1 MPKKK
6 AAKKKTTSKKK
17 PFKDHKP
24 AKPVKVTFSKKRK
37 PEFEQA
43 LAEEAQAAESRKAKE
58 MVKTGRSD
66 NLDEI
71 DRQLSKEPNAL
82 PESTVPPKAARALA
96 PVLKIPFAI
105 WAKIDEIPEI
115 KLSQDEAQEWAEP
128 IADIL
133 EYYFPGKIPEI
144 AWMWLMLLEST
155 GRVIDSRIEIRHQKK
170 KQLSTDPETAPET
183 ATQQGPDSS
192 RSAERPAPQH
202 NGAEPA
208 GGYPTE

>member
-1 MPKKK
+1 MTKKKIKKKK
-6 AAKKKTTSKKK
+6 AKEKS
-17 PFKDHKP
+17 
-24 AKPVKVTFSKKRK
+24 SSQKRK
-37 PEFEQA
+37 PGFEAA
-43 LAEEAQAAESRKAKE
+43 LEAEAQVAESRRIEEEEKA
-58 MVKTGRSD
+58 GRSD
-66 NLDEI
+66 TRPGVSAQDPGAHG
-71 DRQLSKEPNAL
+71 Q

-105 WAKIDEIPEI
+105 WAKIDEIPEL

-128 IADIL
+128 ITDIL

-170 KQLSTDPETAPET
+170 KELESAQETPV
-183 ATQQGPDSS
+183 QQGPDKIPRSP
-192 RSAERPAPQH
+192 RSANRPAPNH

-208 GGYPTE
+208 TGYPQG

>member
-1 MPKKK
+1 M
-6 AAKKKTTSKKK
+6 AKKKVKKKTPSKKKSIASYNPPQPVKVNFHTSKKR
-17 PFKDHKP
+17 
-24 AKPVKVTFSKKRK
+24 S

-43 LAEEAQAAESRKAKE
+43 LEQEAQAAEFKKQKELAKA
-58 MVKTGRSD
+58 GRQQGDSPQGPGAQD
-66 NLDEI
+66 
-71 DRQLSKEPNAL
+71 Q

-105 WAKIDEIPEI
+105 WSNIEEIPEI
-115 KLSQDEAQEWAEP
+115 RLSNEEAQEWADP
-128 IADIL
+128 IVDIL

-170 KQLSTDPETAPET
+170 KELSAASQADR
-183 ATQQGPDSS
+183 GPAVSS
-192 RSAERPAPQH
+192 PLSANQPAPAH

-208 GGYPTE
+208 DDYPKENG

>member
-1 MPKKK
+1 MTKKK
-6 AAKKKTTSKKK
+6 AAKKKAFPKKV
-17 PFKDHKP
+17 
-24 AKPVKVTFSKKRK
+24 AKPVKVTFKGKKQN

-58 MVKTGRSD
+58 DEKAGRSD
-66 NLDEI
+66 KRPGVSAQGPGAED
-71 DRQLSKEPNAL
+71 Q
-82 PESTVPPKAARALA
+82 PESTVPPKPKAVRALA
-96 PVLKIPFAI
+96 LVLKIPFAI

-155 GRVIDSRIEIRHQKK
+155 GRVIDSRVEIRHQKK
-170 KQLSTDPETAPET
+170 KQFSAGTSTTAPGPQVT
-183 ATQQGPDSS
+183 AMAGPDSQ
-192 RSAERPAPQH
+192 PAPPH
-202 NGAEPA
+202 KGAEPA
-208 GGYPTE
+208 NDYPKDG

>member
-1 MPKKK
+1 MSKKK
-6 AAKKKTTSKKK
+6 AAKKKVATKKVGK
-17 PFKDHKP
+17 PIQ
-24 AKPVKVTFSKKRK
+24 VTFDPRKKQRI
-37 PEFEQA
+37 PEFEQV
-43 LAEEAQAAESRKAKE
+43 LAEEAKLAELRKAEENEKA
-58 MVKTGRSD
+58 GRSD
-66 NLDEI
+66 TRDI
-71 DRQLSKEPNAL
+71 AQDPGAQGP
-82 PESTVPPKAARALA
+82 PESTVPPKPKAARALA

-115 KLSQDEAQEWAEP
+115 KLSQDEALEWADP

-170 KQLSTDPETAPET
+170 KQISEGSSPEGPRNVVA
-183 ATQQGPDSS
+183 QGPDVS
-192 RSAERPAPQH
+192 PAPQH

-208 GGYPTE
+208 EGYPKE